1 MHMLLLKFYK
11 KGQEKTK
18 LMKAILYLLIFAMG
32 TVFGSFCTLAIYRI
46 PLKKN
51 ITTERSFCPNCNH
64 KLGFFDL
71 IPVLSYIFLGGK
83 CRYCGKKIKPTYLI
97 IELFMGFSAVG
108 IFLSSHYTFETLTIH
123 ELILFLYQ
131 MIFATTLVL
140 IAGIDKSKKKVSKS
154 VIFVGCLIGFAHI
167 IYLYVL
173 GNTGISSIYKDVIY
187 AAIIFILAIITS
199 KYKLFRYK
207 YLLEILMICIY
218 MNMFE
223 ISEVFLITAILTM
236 ISLTCLL
243 IVNNY
248 RQKIDKSDIL
258 AEENNNL
265 DIPIAMYLCI
275 ANIVAM
281 VIQGI
286 LI

>member
-1 MHMLLLKFYK
+1 
-11 KGQEKTK
+11 
-18 LMKAILYLLIFAMG
+18 MKAILYFLIFAMG
-32 TVFGSFCTLAIYRI
+32 TVFGSFSTLAIYRI

-97 IELFMGFSAVG
+97 IELFMGFSAIG
-108 IFLSSHYTFETLTIH
+108 IFLSSHYTFETLSVID
-123 ELILFLYQ
+123 LITFLYQ
-131 MIFATTLVL
+131 MIFVTTLVL
-140 IAGIDKSKKKVSKS
+140 IAGIDKSKKKISKS
-154 VIFVGCLIGFAHI
+154 VIFVGCLIGLAHI

-173 GNTGISSIYKDVIY
+173 GNIELFSIYKYVIY
-187 AAIIFILAIITS
+187 FAIVFILAIITS
-199 KYKLFRYK
+199 KNKLFKYK

-236 ISLTCLL
+236 ISITCLL

-248 RQKIDKSDIL
+248 KSKVDKSDIL
-258 AEENNNL
+258 AEENKNL

-275 ANIVAM
+275 SNIIAM
-281 VIQGI
+281 IIQGI